1 LKKKKVLEIFLRLLI
16 LFAGIDSI
24 YKSSGQSRAG
34 QDVLRTGQDRA
45 GRKKMFM
52 WQYQDRAR

>member
-24 YKSSGQSRAG
+24 YKSSGQGRAG
-34 QDVLRTGQDRA
+34 QDVLRTGQ
-45 GRKKMFM
+45 GRTF
-52 WQYQDRAR
+52 